1 MLFDYSKCIIRWHGD
16 IRHHGQWTWDN
27 QLTNMFSFLVPI
39 ISLHFPLNLHHF
51 QTTIWIWLINNVE
64 PGCFYRFTQ
73 RDTQHSKENI
83 YSSIYRISTLYNI
96 YSVQYLLYRIS
107 TLQSIEKACG
117 WSQQSCDCKPHLHV
131 SSSGPGLVLGEAAR
145 CPQSAGGRAAA
156 AEDKSHYLPPL
167 PLCHN

>member
-1 MLFDYSKCIIRWHGD
+1 MTW
-16 IRHHGQWTWDN
+16 RHQTPWTMDLGQSTDKYV
-27 QLTNMFSFLVPI
+27 LISCSHYLPTFSTQ
-39 ISLHFPLNLHHF
+39 SSSFPSHHLNLAHKQCRAWVLLQIH
-51 QTTIWIWLINNVE
+51 TA
-64 PGCFYRFTQ
+64 R
-73 RDTQHSKENI
+73 H
-83 YSSIYRISTLYNI
+83 STLQREYLLKHLQNI
-96 YSVQYLLYRIS
+96 YSVEYLLYRIS